1 MEGEFLK
8 RIEELGSR
16 LWEQRRRDLP
26 RELAEQGER
35 ALLGCRGEEAAVLRW
50 ELATLPLWDLGEYGP
65 ELFLG
70 EARQALAA
78 REEFPWGR
86 ELPDALFLRE
96 VACPRVNNEGLA
108 PCRELFRGELAPRVR
123 GLSLKEAILEVN
135 RWCAGKVTY
144 RASDDR
150 TASALEVVRRGYGRC
165 GEESLFLVNA
175 LRSVAIPARQV
186 YAPWWSHCD
195 DNHAWV
201 EAWDGNTWRYLGAC
215 EPEPVLDRGW
225 FTGAAARAMLLHARS
240 FYPGDLGEG
249 AFLYPGVDPL
259 DLDQRE
265 GVVYESL
272 THRYGDT
279 VPLRVTVTDE
289 SGKPVPGAKVSFS
302 VLNMSRFLEIAARV
316 TGPQGTAALRVGK
329 GSLRV
334 AASLSGKTAACLVN
348 TGEDREVTLA
358 LEEPGPGETDWNLF
372 EFQAPEAPRDYPPV
386 LTGEQERKRRLDLE
400 EAARCRQAG
409 QAGKAA
415 SCREDWEEEIL
426 ATLPEKDR
434 EAGVPQEV
442 LADSRQAFAWEEG
455 LPERVFREGLL
466 CPRVGLEPLTPWRD
480 LGEQF
485 PPQQRQAFRQEPE
498 RLWHWVEERV
508 AEDRRW
514 FSQIPSSPGAALKL
528 GRCAPGGREVLFCAL
543 CRSLGIPAKLD
554 GPGRPPLCWKEGAY
568 HPAWSQEVP
577 GELRLLSPQGRE
589 AREGQNFS
597 LSRWDG
603 EAWAPAWAGEEA
615 FREGAALVPGR
626 YLLLTAERLPGGGQ
640 LAKAREFTLE
650 EGEAREILLSFQ
662 QPGPDR
668 LLTSLPLPPFSLE
681 DQGGRTDSASLLAR
695 RPLSLLVWLEPGR
708 EPTEHILNEL
718 REAAEGFVQR
728 RGQCQILLMR
738 EQGGGDPTLD
748 RALEALPQARVLP
761 QESLGG
767 EEGLAR
773 RMFVEP
779 GRYPLLLL
787 ADRQGNGLFA
797 CAGYNVGTG
806 ELLLKLLDAALTE
819 RRKTG

>member
-35 ALLGCRGEEAAVLRW
+35 TLLGCRGEEAPVLRW

-123 GLSLKEAILEVN
+123 GLSLEEAILEVN

-201 EAWDGNTWRYLGAC
+201 EAWDGNAWRYLGAC

-289 SGKPVPGAKVSFS
+289 SGKPRSRGEGVFLGAEHEPVSGDRRPGDRAPGNRRAPGGERKPGGGC
-302 VLNMSRFLEIAARV
+302 L
-316 TGPQGTAALRVGK
+316 PLR
-329 GSLRV
+329 
-334 AASLSGKTAACLVN
+334 
-348 TGEDREVTLA
+348 EDRRLPGEHRGGPGSD
-358 LEEPGPGETDWNLF
+358 PGPGR
-372 EFQAPEAPRDYPPV
+372 AGAGRD
-386 LTGEQERKRRLDLE
+386 
-400 EAARCRQAG
+400 
-409 QAGKAA
+409 
-415 SCREDWEEEIL
+415 
-426 ATLPEKDR
+426 
-434 EAGVPQEV
+434 
-442 LADSRQAFAWEEG
+442 
-455 LPERVFREGLL
+455 
-466 CPRVGLEPLTPWRD
+466 GLEP
-480 LGEQF
+480 
-485 PPQQRQAFRQEPE
+485 
-498 RLWHWVEERV
+498 V
-508 AEDRRW
+508 
-514 FSQIPSSPGAALKL
+514 
-528 GRCAPGGREVLFCAL
+528 
-543 CRSLGIPAKLD
+543 
-554 GPGRPPLCWKEGAY
+554 
-568 HPAWSQEVP
+568 
-577 GELRLLSPQGRE
+577 
-589 AREGQNFS
+589 
-597 LSRWDG
+597 
-603 EAWAPAWAGEEA
+603 
-615 FREGAALVPGR
+615 
-626 YLLLTAERLPGGGQ
+626 
-640 LAKAREFTLE
+640 
-650 EGEAREILLSFQ
+650 
-662 QPGPDR
+662 
-668 LLTSLPLPPFSLE
+668 
-681 DQGGRTDSASLLAR
+681 
-695 RPLSLLVWLEPGR
+695 
-708 EPTEHILNEL
+708 
-718 REAAEGFVQR
+718 
-728 RGQCQILLMR
+728 
-738 EQGGGDPTLD
+738 
-748 RALEALPQARVLP
+748 
-761 QESLGG
+761 
-767 EEGLAR
+767 
-773 RMFVEP
+773 
-779 GRYPLLLL
+779 
-787 ADRQGNGLFA
+787 
-797 CAGYNVGTG
+797 
-806 ELLLKLLDAALTE
+806 
-819 RRKTG
+819 